1 MLAYDTLILGFGLFA
16 GLAGA
21 VGESKGGE
29 LYFMYKA
36 YRSHKCD
43 SWPEDFATD
52 AEYQQSL
59 AQGRQGCNLLGFMR
73 QFSTR
78 SLTGASLKAARV
90 NVPDPWNPTLEQLF
104 DVGEWGRTKNDD
116 KFIYSKLNLVDVM
129 GRAKPAEFWYPDPKS
144 ETPKL
149 IQGDRYSFEN
159 SLASTGFIAQHQMT
173 RQSTIAAPYIT
184 DMIEGLKWAN
194 HGRRKEEADRMVK
207 DYIKAVKEI
216 DPQASDKWVMT
227 KPTKAVKPPEKIGTW
242 GELDTK
248 ESYKAMKISKD
259 GRAAVKELNK
269 TYVKNYRNDGS
280 EESHARVIAYT
291 KNVRD
296 QLLAATRPPCT
307 GSCGICHPSN
317 AL

>member
-1 MLAYDTLILGFGLFA
+1 MSCLDPRSPQAYCANVTTVFEDSTL
-16 GLAGA
+16 
-21 VGESKGGE
+21 
-29 LYFMYKA
+29 MN
-36 YRSHKCD
+36 
-43 SWPEDFATD
+43 TD
-52 AEYQQSL
+52 
-59 AQGRQGCNLLGFMR
+59 GHF
-73 QFSTR
+73 
-78 SLTGASLKAARV
+78 
-90 NVPDPWNPTLEQLF
+90 
-104 DVGEWGRTKNDD
+104 
-116 KFIYSKLNLVDVM
+116 
-129 GRAKPAEFWYPDPKS
+129 
-144 ETPKL
+144 
-149 IQGDRYSFEN
+149 
-159 SLASTGFIAQHQMT
+159 
-173 RQSTIAAPYIT
+173 
-184 DMIEGLKWAN
+184 
-194 HGRRKEEADRMVK
+194 RMVK

-307 GSCGICHPSN
+307 GSCGI
-317 AL
+317 